1 MNKSHDIS
9 DRDLEALSQ
18 FIDGELPE
26 SEAKALRQRLL
37 AEPGLRAYFESMEA
51 ANNRVRAAFS
61 GAELEAVPDHIAAAL
76 AAPGAASAAGGN
88 RFSWHH
94 GAVAASVL
102 AAAVLLVSPQWGADP
117 LDEATLASV
126 LDSAPSRASGWEAL
140 PGGDAVRP
148 LLSFRSV
155 EGAYCR
161 EYLLRSGDSAQRGV
175 ACRDGQSAGGWT
187 VQVTVAQSLPGGVSD
202 YRPANSY
209 DVDAIAD
216 YVAEHAAGDVLSL
229 EEEAAAMS
237 RGWQ

>member
-1 MNKSHDIS
+1 MNKLHDIS
-9 DRDLEALSQ
+9 DQDLEALSQ
-18 FIDGELPE
+18 FIDGESTE
-26 SEAKALRQRLL
+26 VEARTLRERLL
-37 AEPGLRAYFESMEA
+37 AEPDLRAQYEHMKTA
-51 ANNRVRAAFS
+51 DTRVRAAFS
-61 GAELEAVPDHIAAAL
+61 AKELEAVPPHVAAAL
-76 AAPGAASAAGGN
+76 GQDVVPAAGGT
-88 RFSWHH
+88 RFAWHH

-102 AAAVLLVSPQWGADP
+102 AAAVLLVSPQWGGDP
-117 LDEATLASV
+117 MDDATLASV
-126 LDSAPSRASGWEAL
+126 LDSAPSSASGWEAL

-148 LLSFRSV
+148 LLSFRNV

-175 ACRDGQSAGGWT
+175 ACRDVHSAGGWT
-187 VQVTVAQSLPGGVSD
+187 VQVTVAQSLPGEASD
-202 YRPANSY
+202 YRPANSH